1 MSQRFRFSPALPA
14 TASLTLGDALVF
26 FSLAALLYL
35 GAHLAFHAPAIV
47 RGPEISLQPEA
58 LPWYALFSVGRM
70 TVAYLLSLA
79 FSLAYGYGAAHD
91 RRAEKVLMPLL
102 DVLQSVPILS
112 FLPVVLLGLSAL
124 LPEGFAA
131 EVAAIVLIFT
141 SQAWNMTF
149 SVYQSLSTVPVEL
162 REAAAVFRFGRWM
175 TFTTLELP
183 FSALGLVWN
192 SMMSW
197 AGGWFFL
204 MAAEMFTVGSRDF
217 RLPGLGSYLHSAA
230 DAGDVHAVLL
240 GVATLIVVI
249 VLLDQFLWRPLLA
262 WGNRFKIEAVE
273 GQTEPR
279 SWFREALARSWLLAW
294 VRRRLW
300 VPVLEKLMIVL
311 QSGDRLVRPPMENP
325 SRDRWSWRQLVAIS
339 TVAAPAVWYG
349 HRALVMILTLQGSIW
364 LAILEGLL
372 ATLLRVALSLAI
384 ALGWTLP
391 VGVAIGTQPRLARV
405 LQPVA
410 QVAASVPATALF
422 PILLLALL
430 HVPGGLNLSAVLL
443 MLLGTQ
449 WYLLF
454 NVIAG
459 AAAIPQDLRDTAA
472 LLGLSRTER
481 WRILFLPALFPYLVT
496 GAITAGGGAWNA
508 SIVAEYVQFGGQTH
522 ATTGLG
528 ALIAQASA
536 QGNYALLLAATLTMV
551 VAVVLINRTFW
562 VRLYRVAEHRYRME

>member
-1 MSQRFRFSPALPA
+1 MSQKFRFSPALPA
-14 TASLTLGDALVF
+14 TAPLTLGDGLVLVC
-26 FSLAALLYL
+26 LASLLYL
-35 GAHLAFHAPAIV
+35 GTHLAFHAPAIV
-47 RGPEISLQPEA
+47 RGPQISLQPDA
-58 LPWYALFSVGRM
+58 LPWYALFSVARM

-79 FSLAYGYGAAHD
+79 FSLAYGYWAAHD

-112 FLPVVLLGLSAL
+112 VLPVVLLGLSAL
-124 LPEGFAA
+124 LPQGFAA
-131 EVAAIVLIFT
+131 ELAAIVLIFT

-149 SVYQSLSTVPVEL
+149 SVYQSLSTVPIEL

-183 FSALGLVWN
+183 FAVLGLVWN

-217 RLPGLGSYLHSAA
+217 RLPGLGSYLQSAA
-230 DAGDVHAVLL
+230 NAGDVRAVLL

-262 WGNRFKIEAVE
+262 WGNRFKVEVVE
-273 GQTEPR
+273 GQMEPR
-279 SWFREALARSWLLAW
+279 SWLRDALARSWLLAW
-294 VRRRLW
+294 ARRRLW
-300 VPVLEKLMIVL
+300 MPVSESLTQAL
-311 QSGDRLVRPPMENP
+311 QSADRLIRAPLESPARV
-325 SRDRWSWRQLVAIS
+325 RWSWPGLVAAS
-339 TVAAPAVWYG
+339 LVVAPVLWYG
-349 HRALVMILTLQGSIW
+349 HRALVLVLSLQGSTW
-364 LAILEGLL
+364 LDIGRGLL
-372 ATLLRVALSLAI
+372 ATSLRVALSLAV
-384 ALGWTLP
+384 ALAWTLP
-391 VGVAIGTQPRLARV
+391 VGVAVGTQPRLAR
-405 LQPVA
+405 LIQPVA

-422 PILLLALL
+422 PVVLLALL
-430 HVPGGLNLSAVLL
+430 RVPGGLNLSAVLL

-454 NVIAG
+454 NIIAG

-472 LLGLSRTER
+472 LLGLSRAEQ
-481 WRILFLPALFPYLVT
+481 WRVLFLPALFPYLVT

-522 ATTGLG
+522 STTGLG
-528 ALIAQASA
+528 ALIARASA
-536 QGNYALLLAATLTMV
+536 HGNYALLVAATLTMV
-551 VAVVLINRTFW
+551 LTVVLINRSFW
-562 VRLYRVAEHRYRME
+562 VRLYRIAEHRYRME